1 MFEEIVPNF
10 ACQIVSGV
18 KKIWSCYTALKKP
31 VLVKLPV
38 KDQLYYHQAIM
49 AWAVSPLNILHP
61 NLIITYEHASYQK
74 NNSEYSQKLNIDPSF
89 QNSLQTSNFF
99 LITALLSFGT
109 T

>member
-38 KDQLYYHQAIM
+38 KDQLYYCQAIM
-49 AWAVSPLNILHP
+49 AWPVSPLNILYP
-61 NLIITYEHASYQK
+61 NILIITYEHSSYQK
-74 NNSEYSQKLNIDPSF
+74 NNSEYSQKLNIDPLFRTASK
-89 QNSLQTSNFF
+89 QAIFF
-99 LITALLSFGT
+99 LLQLY
-109 T
+109 